1 MLKKFLFTS
10 FLILSSLVTLYPSKK
25 ENTNF
30 FNYCYSL
37 EKIISRNS
45 VEKSK
50 NLSKNF
56 KSLAKDIT
64 LFGTKKTKGNLA
76 NKIIDQ
82 YKNSK
87 KLFIISIVPNQI
99 YCLAGYWIEEV
110 NPGTFKLI
118 IYEKSQQKINEYK
131 DILARCLVIIITTLD
146 PDAIVFGGGIS
157 NEIDFLDQIKKK
169 TSSFINEPNLKT
181 VFLKP
186 KYGDASGVRGA
197 AILSRQ
203 SFI

>member
-1 MLKKFLFTS
+1 MFKKFILTS
-10 FLILSSLVTLYPSKK
+10 FLLFSSLITIYPSKK
-25 ENTNF
+25 ENTNLF
-30 FNYCYSL
+30 DYCYSL

-64 LFGTKKTKGNLA
+64 IFGTNKTKGNLA

-87 KLFIISIVPNQI
+87 KLFIITVVPNQI

-110 NPGTFKLI
+110 SPGKFESI
-118 IYEKSQQKINEYK
+118 FYEKTKQKINEYK
-131 DILARCLVIIITTLD
+131 NTKK
-146 PDAIVFGGGIS
+146 
-157 NEIDFLDQIKKK
+157 EIDKFIKEINLEYKSIKKE
-169 TSSFINEPNLKT
+169 IND
-181 VFLKP
+181 F
-186 KYGDASGVRGA
+186 
-197 AILSRQ
+197 
-203 SFI
+203 F

>member
-1 MLKKFLFTS
+1 MLKKLLLTS
-10 FLILSSLVTLYPSKK
+10 FLLFSSFTTIYPSKK

-30 FNYCYSL
+30 FNYCFSL

-56 KSLAKDIT
+56 KTLAKDIT
-64 LFGTKKTKGNLA
+64 LFGTNKTKGKLA

-87 KLFIISIVPNQI
+87 KLFIITFIPNRI

-110 NPGTFKLI
+110 SPGKFESIFYQKTK
-118 IYEKSQQKINEYK
+118 QKINEYK
-131 DILARCLVIIITTLD
+131 
-146 PDAIVFGGGIS
+146 
-157 NEIDFLDQIKKK
+157 NIKKEVDEFFK
-169 TSSFINEPNLKT
+169 EINFK
-181 VFLKP
+181 
-186 KYGDASGVRGA
+186 
-197 AILSRQ
+197 
-203 SFI
+203 